1 MTYAYEENIYL
12 TTSISTNWYLE
23 RLDEVIRG
31 ERKDIPDMPEHK
43 EGAAF
48 FSANILR
55 AFFKQRLCWTP
66 EDVLQKLDKNTV
78 SANRLDILID
88 HLPCPAEIDRD
99 QDLRFVAWRLYP
111 NLRPDPRKLLTDCFM
126 QVLSGKRE
134 SFPKDYFTEPD
145 GRDRARI
152 LFQTMLTKMPRKF
165 RDVDELYRFFAN
177 EEGLLCIKTW
187 HLTEALKEVYQGDPL
202 AFLHDSL
209 PNDRSATLYWLYH
222 QSMKRFARKTPPIE
236 ILKGP
241 SDDIT
246 MPELVS
252 SYQELNKEKCKNETI
267 ETILM

>member
-12 TTSISTNWYLE
+12 TTSISTKWYLE
-23 RLDEVIRG
+23 RLDDVIRG
-31 ERKDIPDMPEHK
+31 ERKDIPDMPEHT

-55 AFFKQRLCWTP
+55 AFFKQRLGWTP

-134 SFPKDYFTEPD
+134 SFPKDYFTAHM
-145 GRDRARI
+145 GRERAI
-152 LFQTMLTKMPRKF
+152 FLFQIMLSKMSRHNK
-165 RDVDELYRFFAN
+165 DIESLYRFFSS
-177 EEGLLCIKTW
+177 EEGMHCISTW
-187 HLTEALKEVYQGDPL
+187 HLTEPLKEIYNGDSL

-209 PNDRSATLYWLYH
+209 PRERNANLYWIYH
-222 QSMKRFARKTPPIE
+222 QSMKRFAHKKPPIE

-241 SDDIT
+241 NEDIV
-246 MPELVS
+246 MPDLVS
-252 SYQELNKEKCKNETI
+252 PCFESCKSEKFEKI
-267 ETILM
+267 ESIIM

>member
-23 RLDEVIRG
+23 RLDDVIRG
-31 ERKDIPDMPEHK
+31 ERKDIPDMPEHT

-55 AFFKQRLCWTP
+55 AFFTHRLDWSP
-66 EDVLQKLDKNTV
+66 EEVLQKLNAEIVAT
-78 SANRLDILID
+78 NRLDIFIS
-88 HLPCPAEIDRD
+88 HIPCPAEIDRNL
-99 QDLRFVAWRLYP
+99 DLRFVAWYLYP
-111 NLRPDPRKLLTDCFM
+111 KLKPSPEKLTKYCFA
-126 QVLSGKRE
+126 QILSGRSK
-134 SFPKDYFTEPD
+134 SFPKGYFSAPY
-145 GRDRARI
+145 GRGRAVC
-152 LFQTMLTKMPRKF
+152 LFQTMLTKMPRRF
-165 RDVDELYRFFAN
+165 TDVDEMYRFFAN

-209 PNDRSATLYWLYH
+209 PNDRSATLYWLH
-222 QSMKRFARKTPPIE
+222 HKSMKRFASKKPPIE

-252 SYQELNKEKCKNETI
+252 SYQELNEEKCKNETI